1 MASFTYKAIDH
12 NGETENGYLIA
23 ENIDEA
29 QNELKNRKLIPLKLK
44 KSNTRFN
51 FSLFSSIGFSKLS
64 LISRQLSTLINSG
77 IPVDQALDSVSN
89 QIEPLRVKN
98 KLKQVSLKVKSG
110 FKFSESLE
118 EHPESFDKLY
128 CSLIKAGESSGELG
142 VILEKTS
149 DFLEKRANITQEI
162 TGALVYPAILFT
174 VALGIISMLLVY
186 VVPDVV
192 SQFSSLNRELPI
204 LTRYLINL
212 SEIISSPFFLFSL
225 MISFLSFFI
234 FVRYLGAKKVK
245 TKFDEVLL
253 KIPVIK
259 DFLLDADLSRF
270 TSSLSLLRM
279 GNVSILNAL
288 QISSDTISNSYL
300 RSSIKKASNSV
311 KEGESIARSLEKA
324 DIVPPLV
331 IQMIQNGENSGKLE
345 EMLSKLS
352 DYLETRF
359 KNSTKIAMNLLEPL
373 GIIILGVFV
382 ALIVLA
388 ILLPLIQLNTFT
400 TTL

>member
-51 FSLFSSIGFSKLS
+51 FSFFSSIGFSKLS

-149 DFLEKRANITQEI
+149 DFLEKRANMTQEI

-270 TSSLSLLRM
+270 TSSLSLLKM

-324 DIVPPLV
+324 DVVPPLV

-373 GIIILGVFV
+373 VIIILGVFV